1 VDGKDTFEAVL
12 EALRG
17 AKTEIFLADWF
28 MVPEILLKRGEGSSI
43 TDKLDVILEQ
53 KVKKIL

>member
-1 VDGKDTFEAVL
+1 
-12 EALRG
+12 
-17 AKTEIFLADWF
+17 

-53 KVKKIL
+53 KVVNFSFLYIHFLG

>member
-1 VDGKDTFEAVL
+1 
-12 EALRG
+12 
-17 AKTEIFLADWF
+17 

-53 KVKKIL
+53 KVTFILSFIFIF